1 MFESFYVMCLK
12 TTVASLKPMLSI
24 IMYYFKK
31 SCKILLMKSNST
43 EHTESGNDADIPMFS
58 CLLDSEH

>member
-1 MFESFYVMCLK
+1 
-12 TTVASLKPMLSI
+12 MLSI